1 MNSIVFTHY
10 ATPVGTCII
19 ALALHRLGAWCDT
32 ELGTLEDLLDITG
45 HEEAIDDIDDIEA
58 VCALHDKAQATPG
71 SVRHLLD
78 AALVPLD
85 RLLDRLW
92 EIPLEDC
99 VVGAPPSVF
108 NVWVN
113 WCLARLADIVATL
126 EQALA
131 A

>member
-10 ATPVGTCII
+10 ATPMGKCIV

-45 HEEAIDDIDDIEA
+45 HEEGIDDIEA
-58 VCALHDKAQATPG
+58 VCALHDKAEATPG
-71 SVRHLLD
+71 SVRHLLE
-78 AALVPLD
+78 AALEPLD

-92 EIPLEDC
+92 AIPLEDN
-99 VVGAPPSVF
+99 VAGAPPSVF

-126 EQALA
+126 EQTLVA
-131 A
+131 